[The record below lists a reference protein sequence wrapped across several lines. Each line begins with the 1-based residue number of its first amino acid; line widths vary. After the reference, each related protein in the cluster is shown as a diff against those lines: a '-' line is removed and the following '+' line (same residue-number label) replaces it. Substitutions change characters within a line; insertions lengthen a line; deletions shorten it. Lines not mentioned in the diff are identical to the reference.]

1 MTKRSGPAGT
11 DGEFTA
17 WVTQHR
23 STLLRAGTLL
33 TAGDTGHAEDLVQAT
48 LTKLYLRWRTARE
61 ADSTL
66 AYARTVLVTTF
77 IDAGRRAF
85 RRRELLVAEARPAL
99 IGPDESGQAD
109 LRLAV
114 LTALG
119 ELPPRQ
125 RAVVVLRH
133 WFDLDVVTTANE
145 LGCSEGTVKSQTAKA
160 LAHLKA
166 RLEPVITLE
175 ETP

>member
-1 MTKRSGPAGT
+1 MTRRPGPSGA

-17 WVTQHR
+17 WVIAHR
-23 STLLRAGTLL
+23 STLLRAATLL
-33 TAGDTGHAEDLVQAT
+33 TAGDAGHAEDLVQTT
-48 LTKLYLRWRTARE
+48 LTKVYLRWRTARQ

-66 AYARTVLVTTF
+66 AYARTVLMTTF
-77 IDAGRRAF
+77 IDAGRLAF
-85 RRRELLVAEARPAL
+85 RRRELLVADPPLAL
-99 IGPDESGQAD
+99 AGPDEPAQSD

-114 LTALG
+114 LTALR

-133 WFDLDVVTTANE
+133 WFDLDVATTSIE

-160 LAHLKA
+160 LEHLRN
-166 RLEPVITLE
+166 RLGSVITLE

>member
-1 MTKRSGPAGT
+1 
-11 DGEFTA
+11 
-17 WVTQHR
+17 V
-23 STLLRAGTLL
+23 
-33 TAGDTGHAEDLVQAT
+33 
-48 LTKLYLRWRTARE
+48 RE

-66 AYARTVLVTTF
+66 AYARTVLMTTF

-85 RRRELLVAEARPAL
+85 RRRELLVADPRTAL
-99 IGPDESGQAD
+99 AVPDEPGQAD

-133 WFDLDVVTTANE
+133 WFDLDVATTSRE

-160 LAHLKA
+160 LMHLRT
-166 RLEPVITLE
+166 RLGSLITLE